1 MNAITFWVKLK
12 KTPRRCER
20 HGVLGKIEKK
30 TPRRCKRHD
39 VLGDIGENWKI
50 TPWRFQ
56 RHDVQRHGVIY

>member
-30 TPRRCKRHD
+30 RRG
-39 VLGDIGENWKI
+39 VVNAMTFWVILGKI
-50 TPWRFQ
+50 EK
-56 RHDVQRHGVIY
+56 